1 MSDKTKTEPENIPA
15 AGAEQCDS
23 LTAALEY
30 LIDGLQV
37 PAEYRPRMLEL
48 KQQLSA
54 MDDQL
59 PPARIIQ
66 DIADIAVSAQRQ
78 FEEFQN
84 QHVQRVAQLEEELEE
99 MARSLQSAEQQTQSS
114 FQSGQKVGIIL
125 ERQVQDMESRLRRGG
140 KSEGLK
146 SAMQQSIAVVKARL
160 EDYQEQ
166 GGQQFSQMSSQM
178 QSLSGKLTEIES
190 WTGEFREAVQTTQ
203 LQLQEDALTG
213 IAGRVALESTLSR
226 RLSEKAAVA
235 VVVWDMDGF
244 RAINKKYGREA
255 GDRTLQLVSG
265 ILQRRLRDEDFI
277 ARYGRDRFVVILDE
291 SNGEVVGDIA
301 QRLHTAIS
309 EAEFHSHGRP
319 LSLAASGGIALAKE
333 GDDVATLM
341 NRAMASLRDA
351 KEQGGNRLCIAS

>member
-1 MSDKTKTEPENIPA
+1 MIDETSTGPENPA
-15 AGAEQCDS
+15 SPDNDQCGS

-37 PAEYRPRMLEL
+37 PAEYRPRLLEL

-54 MDDQL
+54 LDEQL
-59 PPARIIQ
+59 PPASIIQ
-66 DIADIAVSAQRQ
+66 EITTIAVAAQRQ
-78 FEEFQN
+78 FDEFQS

-114 FQSGQKVGIIL
+114 FQASQKVGITL

-178 QSLSGKLTEIES
+178 QGLAGKLTEIES
-190 WTGEFREAVQTTQ
+190 WTGEFREAVQATQ

-213 IAGRVALESTLSR
+213 IAGRVALESALSR

-235 VVVWDMDGF
+235 LVVWDMDGF
-244 RAINKKYGREA
+244 RTINKKYGREA
-255 GDRTLQLVSG
+255 GV
-265 ILQRRLRDEDFI
+265 QRRLRDEDFI
-277 ARYGRDRFVVILDE
+277 ARYGRDRFVVILNE

-301 QRLHTAIS
+301 ERLHAAIS

-319 LSLAASGGIALAKE
+319 LSLSVSGGIALARD
-333 GDDVATLM
+333 GDDVAKLM
-341 NRAMASLRDA
+341 KRAMASLREA
-351 KEQGGNRLCIAS
+351 KEQGGNRLCSAS

>member
-1 MSDKTKTEPENIPA
+1 MIDETSTGPENPA
-15 AGAEQCDS
+15 SPDNDQCGS

-37 PAEYRPRMLEL
+37 PAEYRPRLLEL

-54 MDDQL
+54 LDEQL
-59 PPARIIQ
+59 PPASIIQ
-66 DIADIAVSAQRQ
+66 EITTIAVAAQRQ
-78 FEEFQN
+78 FDEFQS

-114 FQSGQKVGIIL
+114 FQASQKVGITL

-178 QSLSGKLTEIES
+178 QGLAGKLTEIES
-190 WTGEFREAVQTTQ
+190 WTGEFREAVQATQ

-213 IAGRVALESTLSR
+213 IAGRVALESALSR

-235 VVVWDMDGF
+235 LVVWDMDGF
-244 RAINKKYGREA
+244 RTINKKYGREA

-277 ARYGRDRFVVILDE
+277 ARYGRDRFVVILNE

-301 QRLHTAIS
+301 ERLHAAIS

-319 LSLAASGGIALAKE
+319 LSLSVSGGIALARD
-333 GDDVATLM
+333 GDDVAKLM
-341 NRAMASLRDA
+341 KRAMASLREA
-351 KEQGGNRLCIAS
+351 KEQGGNRLCSAS

>member
-1 MSDKTKTEPENIPA
+1 MPDKTKTETENLPA
-15 AGAEQCDS
+15 AGAEQYDS

-37 PAEYRPRMLEL
+37 PAEYRPRLLEL

-54 MDDQL
+54 LNNQL
-59 PPARIIQ
+59 PAASIIQ
-66 DIADIAVSAQRQ
+66 DITDIIVSTQRQ
-78 FEEFQN
+78 FDEFQS
-84 QHVQRVAQLEEELEE
+84 QHVQRVAQLETEVEE
-99 MARSLQSAEQQTQSS
+99 MARSLQSAEQQSQSS
-114 FQSGQKVGIIL
+114 FQTGQKVGITL

-190 WTGEFREAVQTTQ
+190 WTGEFREAVQATQ

-226 RLSEKAAVA
+226 RLSEKVEVA
-235 VVVWDMDGF
+235 LVVWDMDGF
-244 RAINKKYGREA
+244 RGINKKYGREA

-277 ARYGRDRFVVILDE
+277 ARFGRDRFVVILNE

-301 QRLHTAIS
+301 ERLHAAIS
-309 EAEFHSHGRP
+309 GAEFHSHGRP
-319 LSLAASGGIALAKE
+319 LSLAVSGGIALARE
-333 GDDVATLM
+333 GDDAAKLM
-341 NRAMASLRDA
+341 NRATAALREA
-351 KEQGGNRLCIAS
+351 KEQGGDRLCIAS